1 MNVRD
6 PSDKP
11 EFSVEETTQVVAVGL
26 GHASQEVRRRDRCT
40 LTVLAGPT
48 PGAILSVD
56 GDEIV
61 IGRGRDASA
70 RIDDPGMSRRHARVF
85 RKADGYFIEDL
96 GSTNGTFVEGEQVAY
111 ARQLKDGDR
120 IQIGRNSLLQV
131 ALQDEAEHRA
141 VRELYES
148 AVRDPLTRV
157 YNRRHLDER
166 LKGEFAY
173 ATRHRTAVS
182 VLVID
187 VDHFKNV
194 NDTLGHAAGD
204 AVLRSL
210 SASISRIVR
219 TEDLVA
225 RYGGEEF
232 VVVAR
237 GIESPNAMK
246 LAERIRVSIAM
257 MEVLWNGTPVSV
269 TVSIGS
275 ATLSAEVPY
284 TGPDAL
290 LAAADR
296 ALYQAKSAGR
306 NRVVAA

>member
-1 MNVRD
+1 M
-6 PSDKP
+6 S
-11 EFSVEETTQVVAVGL
+11 VGL
-26 GHASQEVRRRDRCT
+26 GRPSQEVRRRDQCS

-48 PGAILSVD
+48 PGSIITVD

-61 IGRGRDASA
+61 IGRGRDATA
-70 RIDDPGMSRRHARVF
+70 RIDDPGMSRRHARLF
-85 RKADGYFIEDL
+85 RKPDGFYIEDL

-120 IQIGRNSLLQV
+120 IQVGRNSLLQV

-166 LKGEFAY
+166 LKGEYAY
-173 ATRHRTAVS
+173 AMRHSTPLS

-187 VDHFKNV
+187 VDLFKNV
-194 NDTLGHAAGD
+194 NDTLGHQAGD

-210 SASISRIVR
+210 SAAVVKIVR

-237 GIESPNAMK
+237 GIESPNAVK
-246 LAERIRVSIAM
+246 LGERIRTSIALTSLPWGGKT
-257 MEVLWNGTPVSV
+257 VTV
-269 TVSIGS
+269 TVSIGC
-275 ATLSAEVPY
+275 ATMTTDVPY

-290 LAAADR
+290 LAAADS
-296 ALYQAKSAGR
+296 ALYRAKAAGR